1 MALKILATGD
11 IHIGKKSSGVRKDAP
26 ESATKYTWERIVDYT
41 IRNEIDVLALTG
53 DIVDQDNRYFEAIGP
68 LQTGFARLKQQEISV
83 FIVAGNHD
91 FDVLSQL
98 IDSERYDNVH
108 LLGATGNWEMKTFS
122 KNGEKIQFAGWSFPS
137 RHVSEDPVLKFNIK
151 EIDSNI
157 TTIGLIHGDVNVP
170 DSKYAPI
177 DLNNFSTTPVHL
189 WILGHIHKPHK
200 LQGSGSMIHY
210 PGSPHALSSREQG
223 THGPILLNIRSH
235 EDIQVKQIPLSPV
248 RYESL
253 FIDITES
260 SDEDSVRDRITSKL
274 LEDAQSKIMELE
286 GVSFLIYNI
295 ILKGKHSKIRE
306 LETWAS
312 PILEDYEQ
320 EIDSTETRVFVRKIQ
335 IDVQPKVENMKELA
349 QESSP
354 AGVLARTIVALQK
367 GETTDFADNLLE
379 EWQLVHNNITQA
391 GTYQPLRTT
400 ERHQSEQNQEATQY
414 ILNECN
420 RILTELIGQQK
431 Q

>member
-11 IHIGKKSSGVRKDAP
+11 IHIGKKSSGVRKDVP
-26 ESATKYTWERIVDYT
+26 ESATKYTWEKIVNYT
-41 IRNEIDVLALTG
+41 IRNDIDVLALTG

-68 LQTGFARLKQQEISV
+68 LQTGFDRLKQQDISV
-83 FIVAGNHD
+83 YIVAGNHD
-91 FDVLSQL
+91 FDVLFQL

-108 LLGATGNWEMKTFS
+108 LLGANGTWELKTFS
-122 KNGEKIQFAGWSFPS
+122 KNEEKIQFAGWSFPG
-137 RHVSEDPVLKFNIK
+137 RHVSEDPLLKFDIR
-151 EIDSNI
+151 EIDPNI
-157 TTIGLIHGDVNVP
+157 TTIGLMHGDVDVP

-177 DLNNFSTTPVHL
+177 NLNSFSSTPVHL

-200 LQGSGSMIHY
+200 LQGSRSMIHY

-223 THGPILLNIRSH
+223 THGPILINIRSH

-253 FIDITES
+253 FIDITDS
-260 SDEDSVRDRITSKL
+260 PDEESVRDRITSKL
-274 LEDAQSKIMELE
+274 LEDANSKIMELE

-295 ILKGKHSKIRE
+295 TLKGRHSKIRE
-306 LETWAS
+306 LKTLLS
-312 PILEDYEQ
+312 PILDDYEQ
-320 EIDSTETRVFVRKIQ
+320 EIDSTETRVLVRKIQ
-335 IDVQPKVENMKELA
+335 IDVRPKVENMKELA

-354 AGVLARTIVALQK
+354 AGVLARTIIALQK
-367 GETTDFADNLLE
+367 GETNDFAGKLLE
-379 EWQLVHNNITQA
+379 KWQLVHNNITQA
-391 GTYQPLRTT
+391 GTYKPLLTT
-400 ERHQSEQNQEATQY
+400 ELFRPEQDQESTQY
-414 ILNECN
+414 LLNECN